1 MQGSQKVIS
10 ILNKLL
16 TGELTA
22 ADQYFVHARML
33 ENWGFK
39 VLHARIEHER
49 HDELEHA
56 GLLINRILFLEGTPD
71 VASRSALRI
80 GADVPKML
88 ANDLAYEL
96 EVVEEL
102 KSAIAVCESER
113 DYDTRRILVH
123 LLEETEQDHV
133 RWLEVQVG
141 LIEKL
146 GLKNYLQS
154 AAGELASSAS

>member
-1 MQGSQKVIS
+1 MRGSQKVIS
-10 ILNKLL
+10 VLNKLL

-39 VLHARIEHER
+39 VLYERIEHER

-56 GLLINRILFLEGTPD
+56 GLLINRILFLEGVPD
-71 VASRSALRI
+71 VASRAALRI
-80 GADVPKML
+80 GSDVPGML

-102 KSAIAVCESER
+102 KAAIALCESER

-141 LIEKL
+141 LVAKL
-146 GLKNYLQS
+146 GLNNYLQS
-154 AAGELASSAS
+154 AAGELSSSAS

>member
-1 MQGSQKVIS
+1 MRGSQKVIS
-10 ILNKLL
+10 VLNKLL
-16 TGELTA
+16 TGELSA

-39 VLHARIEHER
+39 VLYERIEHER
-49 HDELEHA
+49 HDELDHA
-56 GLLINRILFLEGTPD
+56 GLLINRILFLEGVPD
-71 VASRSALRI
+71 VASRAALRI
-80 GADVPKML
+80 GKDVPSML

-102 KSAIAVCESER
+102 KAAIALCEAER

-133 RWLEVQVG
+133 HWLEQQVG
-141 LIEKL
+141 LLDRL

-154 AAGELASSAS
+154 AAGALSSSGS

>member
-1 MQGSQKVIS
+1 MRGSQKVIS

-39 VLHARIEHER
+39 VLYQRIEHER

-56 GLLINRILFLEGTPD
+56 GLLINRILFLEGVPD
-71 VASRSALRI
+71 VASRAPLRI
-80 GADVPKML
+80 GADVAKML

-102 KSAIAVCESER
+102 KSAIALCEAER
-113 DYDTRRILVH
+113 DYDSRRLLVH

-141 LIEKL
+141 LLEKL
-146 GLKNYLQS
+146 GQKNYLQS
-154 AAGELASSAS
+154 AVGELASSAS

>member
-1 MQGSQKVIS
+1 MRGSQKVIS
-10 ILNKLL
+10 VLNKLL

-39 VLHARIEHER
+39 VLCERIEHER
-49 HDELEHA
+49 HDELDHA
-56 GLLINRILFLEGTPD
+56 GLLINRILFLEGVPD
-71 VASRSALRI
+71 VASRAALRI
-80 GADVPKML
+80 GKDVPSML

-102 KSAIAVCESER
+102 KAAIALCEAER

-133 RWLEVQVG
+133 HWLEQQVG
-141 LIEKL
+141 LLDRL

-154 AAGELASSAS
+154 AAGPLSSSGS